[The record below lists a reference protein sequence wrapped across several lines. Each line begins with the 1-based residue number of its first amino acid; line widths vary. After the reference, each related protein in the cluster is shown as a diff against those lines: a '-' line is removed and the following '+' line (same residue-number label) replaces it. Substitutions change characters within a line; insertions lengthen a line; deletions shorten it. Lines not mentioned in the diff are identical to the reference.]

1 MAIVRKHPVLSTLS
15 AALIAVAF
23 SSTACDRAA
32 SPQPQ
37 SKSRSVATAPSSA
50 SASATASARTLRE
63 LYLAHDYAALAELI
77 VPDRRRETVDLLRA
91 IAEVLAADRELRAA
105 AESRYLV
112 PVPQDWGFSPLEDAA
127 GIFSRRVNI
136 IAERQSGDSA
146 IVIAQQG
153 DNLPLIRVRFVRNGL
168 KWLLIPDP
176 APADVADRV
185 YGLAQA
191 IREVVALV
199 NAGADYETYGRAITG
214 SVMPHV
220 TRIVLPQLPVDFVA
234 AAPDDS
240 P

>member
-1 MAIVRKHPVLSTLS
+1 MATVREHPVFSTLS
-15 AALIAVAF
+15 AALIAATF
-23 SSTACDRAA
+23 LTSACDSAP
-32 SPQPQ
+32 STQPH
-37 SKSRSVATAPSSA
+37 SKSPAAQTVPSSA
-50 SASATASARTLRE
+50 SASATASARTLRD

-77 VPDRRRETVDLLRA
+77 VPERRHETVDLLRA
-91 IAEVLAADRELRAA
+91 IAEVLAADGELRAA
-105 AESRYLV
+105 AEARYLV
-112 PVPQDWGFSPLEDAA
+112 PVPRDWGFGSLEDAT
-127 GIFSRRVNI
+127 GIFSNRVNI

-153 DNLPLIRVRFVRNGL
+153 DNLPLIRVRFVRDGF

-176 APADVADRV
+176 APPDIADRV

-220 TRIVLPQLPVDFVA
+220 TRIVLPHLPVDFVA

>member
-1 MAIVRKHPVLSTLS
+1 MATVRKHPVLSTLS
-15 AALIAVAF
+15 AALIAAAF
-23 SSTACDRAA
+23 LTSACDRAP
-32 SPQPQ
+32 STPPL
-37 SKSRSVATAPSSA
+37 SKSPAAQAIPSNA
-50 SASATASARTLRE
+50 SASATASARTLRD

-91 IAEVLAADRELRAA
+91 IAEVLDADGELRAA

-112 PVPQDWGFSPLEDAA
+112 PVPRDWGFGPLEDAT

-136 IAERQSGDSA
+136 IAERQTGDSA

-153 DNLPLIRVRFVRNGL
+153 DNLPLIRVRFVHDGP
-168 KWLLIPDP
+168 KWLLMPDP
-176 APADVADRV
+176 APADIADRV
-185 YGLAQA
+185 YGLAHS
-191 IREVVALV
+191 IREVVAQV
-199 NAGADYETYGRAITG
+199 NAGADYETYGRAITE

-220 TRIVLPQLPVDFVA
+220 TRIVLPQLPVDSVA